1 MSNQLK
7 GLLYLFVM
15 EFRYSILIFWTIL
28 LSILGVFLV
37 FTYAVITPADGNF
50 FFGFPF
56 AIYFYCA
63 ILGFMVVK
71 ETVPFALKIGATRK
85 NYYIAAGLF
94 FLGLAAFFSL
104 AANTIQS
111 IVAFLIDGTKVQSM
125 QFIHLANFVGGTWAD
140 RFVTDLSIMFLLM
153 AVFFLTGLV
162 FYKYGQLG
170 GGILA
175 GVAAAVVLAGI
186 AEGFLIVWIIELF
199 AEIDILFFY
208 QVLLLGLV
216 LYAVSF
222 VMLRDISVV
231 KRK

>member
-1 MSNQLK
+1 MSNQIK

-28 LSILGVFLV
+28 LSLLGAFLV
-37 FTYAVITPADGNF
+37 FYYAVITPADSNF
-50 FFGFPF
+50 FFGFAF
-56 AIYFYCA
+56 AIYFYCGV
-63 ILGFMVVK
+63 LGFIAVK

-85 NYYIAAGLF
+85 NFYIAAGLF

-104 AANTIQS
+104 AANSIQS
-111 IVAFLIDGTKVQSM
+111 LVTFLIDGTRMESM
-125 QFIHLANFVGGTWAD
+125 QFIHLANFVGGTWVD
-140 RFVTDLSIMFLLM
+140 RFVTDLSMMFLLM
-153 AVFFLTGLV
+153 TILFLTGLV

-186 AEGFLIVWIIELF
+186 AQGWLIAWFIELF
-199 AEIDILFFY
+199 AEINILFFY

-222 VMLRDISVV
+222 VMLRDISIT
-231 KRK
+231 KKK